1 MLILLRV
8 QASNI
13 QRAPKCDTPDDGYQC
28 QPGISHYWG
37 QYSPFFAVPS
47 EISPDLPRNC
57 KITFAQILSRHG
69 ARDPTA
75 SKTISYNQ
83 TIQKIKSTTKT
94 FRRDYAFLADYEYTL
109 GADQLTAFGEQEMVN
124 SGIEFFHRYN
134 NLAKKFTPFVRAS
147 SENRVVVSAQK
158 FDQGYNQ
165 AKTSATGADTA
176 YPYPILVISEN
187 IGSNNTYV
195 FLLSTL
201 WTYNNLYT
209 SLNHGLCTDF
219 ETKPP
224 YNTIASA
231 AQKNF
236 ASIFLPPIT
245 ARLNADLAPVVLS
258 ATETIYIMD
267 LCPFNTVAS
276 PIGAISPF
284 CNLFSRDEWRQ
295 YDYYQTLG
303 KYYGYGAGNPLGP
316 TQGVGFVNEL
326 IARLTNAPVQ
336 DHTSVNQTLDS
347 KFSTFPTGDGY
358 PLFADFSHDNDLTS
372 IYAALGLYSSFA
384 PLSNTTIE
392 TTKQTAGYSAAW
404 TVPFAARMYV
414 EKMKC
419 DGDDE
424 EKVRVVI
431 NNRVVPLVGCPV
443 DTKGRCGLKDFVK
456 GLDFARGGG
465 KWDQCFV

>member
-1 MLILLRV
+1 
-8 QASNI
+8 
-13 QRAPKCDTPDDGYQC
+13 
-28 QPGISHYWG
+28 
-37 QYSPFFAVPS
+37 
-47 EISPDLPRNC
+47 
-57 KITFAQILSRHG
+57 
-69 ARDPTA
+69 
-75 SKTISYNQ
+75 
-83 TIQKIKSTTKT
+83 
-94 FRRDYAFLADYEYTL
+94 
-109 GADQLTAFGEQEMVN
+109 
-124 SGIEFFHRYN
+124 
-134 NLAKKFTPFVRAS
+134 
-147 SENRVVVSAQK
+147 
-158 FDQGYNQ
+158 
-165 AKTSATGADTA
+165 
-176 YPYPILVISEN
+176 
-187 IGSNNTYV
+187 
-195 FLLSTL
+195 
-201 WTYNNLYT
+201 
-209 SLNHGLCTDF
+209 
-219 ETKPP
+219 
-224 YNTIASA
+224 
-231 AQKNF
+231 
-236 ASIFLPPIT
+236 
-245 ARLNADLAPVVLS
+245 
-258 ATETIYIMD
+258 MD

-347 KFSTFPTGDGY
+347 KFPTFPTGDGY